1 MVLLRGRAEE
11 GRALHRSAPL
21 NCLIWFCRLTESPYK
36 VVVEQVVGLEP
47 PRGKT
52 IEEEEDEASQAVLQR
67 PLEIC
72 LKHSIVEIPD
82 SSACPAVRPQPGVAA
97 LHEYAEW
104 IAELKDRRGDTERK

>member
-1 MVLLRGRAEE
+1 M
-11 GRALHRSAPL
+11 
-21 NCLIWFCRLTESPYK
+21 
-36 VVVEQVVGLEP
+36 GLEP

-52 IEEEEDEASQAVLQR
+52 IEEEEDEESQAVLQR

-72 LKHSIVEIPD
+72 LKHSIVEVPD
-82 SSACPAVRPQPGVAA
+82 SSACPTVRPQPGVAA